1 MCKFQIEQVRLTNH
15 KTTLLSI
22 QSTPSRLQ
30 TLAQKD
36 QHLPPQIR
44 ALIRL
49 EIEITEEENGFVK

>member
-1 MCKFQIEQVRLTNH
+1 MCKFQKRKLVSQTI
-15 KTTLLSI
+15 KPPLLSI